1 MWCVCYIHNTWQWG
15 WDNPKKKD
23 EEPLIK
29 PAMIC
34 EYSKFMEGVDK
45 CDQYLIYYS
54 TGQKSIKWWKR
65 VFLRFFELAIVN
77 VMVIY
82 YHKNP
87 GVAASRPNPFR

>member
-1 MWCVCYIHNTWQWG
+1 
-15 WDNPKKKD
+15 
-23 EEPLIK
+23 
-29 PAMIC
+29 MIC

-45 CDQYLIYYS
+45 CDQYLIYYF

-77 VMVIY
+77 AMVIY

-87 GVAASRPNPFR
+87 GVAASRHKHKKFRETLVQQIRPNPFR